1 MMELQRK
8 HDIAVY
14 YWLSTLFQSIPDITI
29 VDGYPTGDL
38 VLPTVSVEAET
49 IRGAPLELGNSEIL
63 YPRMWDVNTYGST
76 KTQRDSMAYIILN
89 NLRYGIDV
97 YDYDLGFP
105 PTSIPK
111 IGHLSVVR
119 DSITA
124 TPVRIHPELVEKLY
138 WRMSVRF
145 ITDYNNI

>member
-1 MMELQRK
+1 MEVQRK
-8 HDIAVY
+8 QDIAMN
-14 YWLSTLFQSIPDITI
+14 YWLKGLFQSIPDITV
-29 VDGYPTGDL
+29 VDGYPIDNL

-49 IRGAPLELGNSEIL
+49 IRATTLEMGNSEVL
-63 YPRMWDVNTYGST
+63 FPRLWDINVFGNT
-76 KTQRDSMAYIILN
+76 KTQRDSMAYTVLN

-105 PTSIPK
+105 PTVVPK

-138 WRMSVRF
+138 YRMSVRF
-145 ITDYNNI
+145 ICDYYNI